1 MKLHDLK
8 PAEGSRRTTKR
19 IGRGAGSG
27 KGKTGGKGMGGQKSR
42 SGPGPYRTFE
52 GGQNRLVKRMPFKRG
67 FTNIFRVEYEVV
79 NVSALENWPA
89 ETEVTPEGLLAAR
102 QVRRKRMPIKILG
115 DGELT
120 RALTVKAHK
129 FSASARQKIEAAGG
143 KAVELAWVV
152 ERHSRSRGPNPSMRN
167 SKSRQTETETAG

>member
-1 MKLHDLK
+1 MKLHDLR
-8 PAEGSRRTTKR
+8 PAEGAHRKRKR
-19 IGRGAGSG
+19 IGRGHGSG
-27 KGKTGGKGMGGQKSR
+27 KGKTGGKGMMGQKAR

-67 FTNIFRVEYEVV
+67 FVNKFRVEYEVV
-79 NVSALENWPA
+79 NVGSLVDWP
-89 ETEVTPEGLLAAR
+89 TDLEVTPETLLAR
-102 QVRRKRMPIKILG
+102 RLVRRKRMPVKILG

-120 RALTVKAHK
+120 QPLVIKAHK

-143 KAVELAWVV
+143 KAIDLTWVV

-167 SKSRQTETETAG
+167 ARQS

>member
-1 MKLHDLK
+1 MKLHDLR
-8 PAEGSRRTTKR
+8 PAEGAHRKRKR
-19 IGRGAGSG
+19 IGRGHGSG
-27 KGKTGGKGMGGQKSR
+27 KGKTGGKGMMGQKAR

-67 FTNIFRVEYEVV
+67 FVNKFRLEYEVV
-79 NVSALENWPA
+79 NVGSLVDWPVDL
-89 ETEVTPEGLLAAR
+89 EVTPETLLAR
-102 QVRRKRMPIKILG
+102 RLVRRKRMPVKILG

-120 RALTVKAHK
+120 QPLVIKAHK

-143 KAVELAWVV
+143 KAIDLTWVV

-167 SKSRQTETETAG
+167 ARQS

>member
-8 PAEGSRRTTKR
+8 PQPGSRTKSKR
-19 IGRGAGSG
+19 VGRGYGSG
-27 KGKTGGKGMGGQKSR
+27 KGKTSGKGMMGQKSR

-67 FTNIFRVEYEVV
+67 FTNIWRTEYEVV
-79 NVSALENWPA
+79 NLGQLNVWPDDV
-89 ETEVTPEGLLAAR
+89 EVTPETLLQAR
-102 QVRRKRMPIKILG
+102 VIRTTKKPLKILG
-115 DGELT
+115 DGDCNQKL
-120 RALTVKAHK
+120 VIHAHK

-143 KAVELAWVV
+143 TIHELPWVV

-167 SKSRQTETETAG
+167 KKHETQDSPA

>member
-1 MKLHDLK
+1 MKLHDLR
-8 PAEGSRRTTKR
+8 PDEGAHRKRKR
-19 IGRGAGSG
+19 IGRGHGSG
-27 KGKTGGKGMGGQKSR
+27 KGKTGGKGMMGQKAR

-67 FTNIFRVEYEVV
+67 FVNKFRVEYEVV
-79 NVSALENWPA
+79 NVGSLVDWPVDL
-89 ETEVTPEGLLAAR
+89 EVTPETLLAR
-102 QVRRKRMPIKILG
+102 RLVRRKRMPVKILG

-120 RALTVKAHK
+120 QPLVIKAHK

-143 KAVELAWVV
+143 KAIDLTWVV

-167 SKSRQTETETAG
+167 ARQS

>member
-1 MKLHDLK
+1 MKLHDLR
-8 PAEGSRRTTKR
+8 PAEGAHRKRKR
-19 IGRGAGSG
+19 IGRGHGSG
-27 KGKTGGKGMGGQKSR
+27 KGKTGGKGMMGQKAR

-67 FTNIFRVEYEVV
+67 FVNKFRVEYEVV
-79 NVSALENWPA
+79 NVGSLVDWPVDL
-89 ETEVTPEGLLAAR
+89 EVTPETLLAR
-102 QVRRKRMPIKILG
+102 RLVRRKRMPVKILG

-120 RALTVKAHK
+120 QPLVIKAHK

-143 KAVELAWVV
+143 KAIDLTWVV

-167 SKSRQTETETAG
+167 ARQS